1 MEENRKETEFK
12 KENCV
17 ICLKGFK
24 AETPPTKVGEKGL
37 LTLIEFS
44 KQSNYTQLEQ
54 YLKMLEKKEVLV
66 HKKYR
71 RDFHDIKRFLQC
83 SDVTTSKPKK
93 LRPSMKPFS

>member
-1 MEENRKETEFK
+1 MDQDWHIDAQIDTHVFPFLLLAMEENRKEAKFK

-44 KQSNYTQLEQ
+44 KTKQL
-54 YLKMLEKKEVLV
+54 YATRTISKKA
-66 HKKYR
+66 
-71 RDFHDIKRFLQC
+71 
-83 SDVTTSKPKK
+83 
-93 LRPSMKPFS
+93 